1 MCAPN
6 CLKIAVAITI
16 KIQCSEDHT
25 AAFEFRTSGP
35 ASDGS
40 LEQIMEE
47 STTVFAM

>member
-6 CLKIAVAITI
+6 YFKIAVAITI

-25 AAFEFRTSGP
+25 DAFEFRTSGP

-40 LEQIMEE
+40 LEQTMEE
-47 STTVFAM
+47 STTAFAM